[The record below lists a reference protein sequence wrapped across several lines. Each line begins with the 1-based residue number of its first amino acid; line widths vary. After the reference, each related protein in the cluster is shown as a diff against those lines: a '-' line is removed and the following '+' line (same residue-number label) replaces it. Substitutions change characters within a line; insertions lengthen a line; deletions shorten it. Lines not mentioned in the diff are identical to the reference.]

1 MSFRQF
7 GGLQHASK
15 HNAVASYY
23 NTSNNLLVTQNVGQS
38 NSYINFL
45 SDISGNISIYGDLD
59 VSGNLHVS
67 GDVDISGNLH
77 VSGTIINTAMQP
89 GSSDSS
95 TKVPTTAWVQT
106 AISVSAALT
115 GSIHHYAGN
124 TVPSGYLLCDGA
136 LVSRTTYSNLFS
148 AIGTIYGV
156 GDGLTTF
163 GLPNLVS
170 KYIQG
175 SSTSANVSTG
185 SNTTPLVTANL
196 PATTCTIAN
205 NTATTSN
212 IPIAFNSVGGIGDW
226 HYDHITPSGSQQ
238 SQYFTNVQN
247 STHSGSNL
255 INAFTASF
263 GFPTP
268 TAINTTP
275 SSISMMVLIKT

>member
-7 GGLQHASK
+7 GGLQFGSK

-156 GDGLTTF
+156 GDGSTTF

-185 SNTTPLVTANL
+185 SNTTTLVTANL

-205 NTATTSN
+205 ANTTSY
-212 IPIAFNSVGGIGDW
+212 IPIAFNSENGVGDW
-226 HYDHITPSGSQQ
+226 GYTNNSFSGASTGKYYPHANTP
-238 SQYFTNVQN
+238 NHN
-247 STHSGSNL
+247 GSNL
-255 INAFTASF
+255 IDAFTTSF
-263 GFPTP
+263 GSATP

-275 SSISMMVLIKT
+275 ASISMMVLIKY